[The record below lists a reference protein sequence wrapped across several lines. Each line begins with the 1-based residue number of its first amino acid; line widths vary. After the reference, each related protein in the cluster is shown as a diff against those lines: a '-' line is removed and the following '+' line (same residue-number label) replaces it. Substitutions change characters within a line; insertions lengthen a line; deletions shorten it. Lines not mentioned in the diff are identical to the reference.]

1 MRQFACR
8 QCLPPLLA
16 SAKSDAMTNTDTHAL
31 IAGGGIGGLTAAL
44 CLARAGWS
52 VDVYE
57 AADALTEVGAGLQLS
72 PNAMKVFDTLGLS
85 GEIAERGFAPEA
97 LELRLGKSGR
107 RVFSVPVNQ
116 RPAPAWGAPYIH
128 IHRADLLDI
137 LADAARLN
145 RSVSIR
151 LGAKAA
157 AYETDGST
165 ARLLFED
172 SSSATGQLLLGADGL
187 HSTLRKQMLGDV
199 SARFT
204 GNLAWRFTVALDKLD
219 TPPPPTA
226 CVWAGPNRHAVTYRL
241 RGGTLANF
249 VGIVERHDWQGES
262 WTEQGTKAEALDD
275 FAGWDNPL
283 TELIEAA
290 DSHYRW
296 ALFDRLPLETWCDG
310 PVTLLGDACHPML
323 PFQAQGAAQAIEDA
337 YVLASKVEA
346 GGDVPAALRSY
357 EDVRKPR
364 TSRIQA
370 ASRANMKTFHKR
382 SPAEQA
388 ATYGPMWIAGQLLPG
403 VVRSRLDWIYGYDVT
418 AMGR

>member
-1 MRQFACR
+1 
-8 QCLPPLLA
+8 
-16 SAKSDAMTNTDTHAL
+16 MTKTDTHAL

-44 CLARAGWS
+44 CLARAGWT

-57 AADALTEVGAGLQLS
+57 AADSLTEVGAGLQLS

-85 GEIAERGFAPEA
+85 GDISERGFAPEA
-97 LELRLGKSGR
+97 LELRLGQSGR

-116 RPAPAWGAPYIH
+116 RAAPAWGAPYIH

-137 LADAARLN
+137 LAEAASAN
-145 RSVSIR
+145 SSIKIQ
-151 LGAKAA
+151 LGARAA
-157 AYETDGST
+157 GYQTDGAT

-172 SSSATGQLLLGADGL
+172 GTSATGQLLLGADGL
-187 HSTLRKQMLGDV
+187 HSILRKQMLGDV
-199 SARFT
+199 PARFT
-204 GNLAWRFTVALDKLD
+204 GNLAWRFTVPLDKLSS
-219 TPPPPTA
+219 PPPPTA
-226 CVWAGPNRHAVTYRL
+226 CVWAGPGRHAVTYRL

-262 WTEQGTKAEALDD
+262 WTEQGTKAEALSD
-275 FAGWDNPL
+275 FAGWDDTL

-296 ALFDRLPLETWCDG
+296 ALFDRLPLATWCDG

-337 YVLASKVEA
+337 YVLASKMKA
-346 GGDVPAALRSY
+346 GGDIPDALRSY
-357 EDVRKPR
+357 EGARKPR

-403 VVRSRLDWIYGYDVT
+403 VVRSRLDWIYGHDVT
-418 AMGR
+418 ATGR